1 MSLLF
6 LLAGAASAAVEM
18 TGLTNG
24 KINFDI
30 NYKALD
36 EDDDDAEKIDLG
48 AKTLTFLNNGNASEN
63 VLLELLNIA
72 PGYTLNLSNS
82 SFTLISNASQT
93 VTINGQIPLS
103 EDSGEHTIGQLRFG
117 TTTYNIIV
125 NVESMLDLVEVV
137 VYADGNKE
145 NTISNENEDTDD
157 LKPGMEV
164 ELRFEIKNLFDKDY
178 DNGDIDINE
187 LTVTLNNDND
197 EDDFGEE
204 IDEEPRDNFDEI
216 AAGETVEGEDV
227 VVVIDIPAD
236 AKEDNYELEIN
247 LEGED
252 GNNAKHTVT
261 WLVDLV
267 IDREKDDVQF
277 ETVELEDPSLKC
289 GEATY
294 LNFELINYGSNSQD
308 KAAVSVYN
316 PVLGI
321 NENYVNIKLDKN
333 PDDEDNS
340 FSKRIPITVNN
351 TVKAG
356 DYQIEVRSFLNNREK
371 ELRNVKL
378 TVEKCT
384 AAVVAQEETTT
395 PIEQED
401 EEETAEDD
409 IDTTSEDDSETV
421 ETTENEIPITSGAV
435 IQTIE
440 DAYTLEDF
448 MVATL
453 IVAFVLVVA
462 MIVIFVVILVK

>member
-1 MSLLF
+1 
-6 LLAGAASAAVEM
+6 M

-24 KINFDI
+24 KVSFDV

-72 PGYTLNLSNS
+72 PGYTLNLSTS

-103 EDSGEHTIGQLRFG
+103 EDSGTHTIGQLKFG
-117 TTTYNIIV
+117 TTTYDIIADV
-125 NVESMLDLVEVV
+125 DSMLDLVEVV

-157 LKPGMEV
+157 LRPGMEV

-197 EDDFGEE
+197 EDDFGDE
-204 IDEEPRDNFDEI
+204 IDEEPRDSFDELE
-216 AAGETVEGEDV
+216 AGETVEGEDV
-227 VVVIDIPAD
+227 VVVISIPAD
-236 AKEDNYELEIN
+236 AQEGDYELEIN

-267 IDREKDDVQF
+267 IDRENDDVQF
-277 ETVELEDPSLKC
+277 ETVELTDSSIKC
-289 GEATY
+289 GETTY
-294 LNFELINYGSNSQD
+294 LNIELTNYGSNNQD

-316 PVLGI
+316 NVLGI

-333 PDDEDNS
+333 PDDSDNS

-356 DYQIEVRSFLNNREK
+356 DYHVEVRSFLNNNKEK

-384 AAVVAQEETTT
+384 AAVVVQEETEEETT
-395 PIEQED
+395 AEE

-409 IDTTSEDDSETV
+409 IDITNEDDSEIV
-421 ETTENEIPITSGAV
+421 ETAESEIPITSGAV

-453 IVAFVLVVA
+453 IIAFVLVIA